1 MAETNQKLDRILTL
15 LENLTTRLDRLEN
28 SVSDNHSYVSK
39 LDQKFTQRCDELEGA
54 VKQKTESTMFAKL
67 QNKVKNLEI
76 KLEISSEQEAKHLES
91 TTKVEQK
98 FESYFLEAERAK
110 ITSEAYSKRL
120 NILVH
125 GIEEHHTN
133 PWETREETLTKLNKV
148 LSDGLRL
155 DNHKNLRMV
164 DVHRLPQRPIYK
176 NGNKINCPIIRKL
189 SSIND
194 KQSIMKATKHLKE
207 YNNAIRSKNYS
218 NNSSV
223 YITDHLPKLYYQQ
236 KKKLLPQFKQAK
248 SFGKKTIWRIITGEC
263 CLFIDGVRA
272 SQ

>member
-1 MAETNQKLDRILTL
+1 MAETNEKLDRILTL

-39 LDQKFTQRCDELEGA
+39 LDQKFTQRCDKLEGA
-54 VKQKTESTMFAKL
+54 VRQKTESTMFAEL
-67 QNKVKNLEI
+67 QNKVKNLEV
-76 KLEISSEQEAKHLES
+76 KLEILSEQEAKHLDC
-91 TTKVEQK
+91 TTRVEQK

-110 ITSEAYSKRL
+110 ISSEAYSKRL

-125 GIEEHHTN
+125 GIEEYPTN

-155 DNHKNLRMV
+155 DNHKNFQMV

-176 NGNKINCPIIRKL
+176 NGNKINRPIICKL

-194 KQSIMKATKHLKE
+194 KQSIMKATNHLKE
-207 YNNAIRSKNYS
+207 YNNAIRSKNS

-248 SFGKKTIWRIITGEC
+248 SFGKKNIWRIINGEY